1 MDVEDSFEESS
12 NLSLP
17 LETVSAA
24 SDQASPSFTVDQ
36 DHADASDNGVIR
48 QLQQKITLL
57 ELKLADCEESSREV
71 KSENELLLSRQF
83 SLEKIE
89 DDNSAILFYTSYEAL
104 IIFFKYIEP
113 KLEKMQYWKGE
124 RLVKGSQPYQEDEN
138 RKKQGP
144 SRKLSFLDEF
154 LLVLMRLKAGLFVQ
168 DLADRFG
175 VSISLVSRICITW
188 INLLYYE
195 LKDIF
200 PFPTQELVRKNMPE
214 EFAEFA
220 TTRIILDCTE
230 LFIQRPSA
238 MLAQSETWSDY
249 KHHNTWKLLVGV
261 TPNGQVSFLSDLW
274 GGRVSDKQIT
284 RESGVLDLIESGD
297 NIMVDRGFD
306 IKDIVPEGVTVNM
319 PPFLAGRN
327 QLTAAETEETMTI
340 ASVRI
345 HVERAIGRIKT
356 YHILDGNLPNTLSPY
371 ATQIATVCGLLTNF
385 LPPLLTPANPKP

>member
-57 ELKLADCEESSREV
+57 ELKLADCEESLREV
-71 KSENELLLSRQF
+71 KSENEILLSRQF
-83 SLEKIE
+83 SLEKIK
-89 DDNSAILFYTSYEAL
+89 DDNSAILFYTGFPSYEAL
-104 IIFFKYIEP
+104 ISFFKYIEP

-138 RKKQGP
+138 RKKPGP

-238 MLAQSETWSDY
+238 MLAQSEKWSDY

-274 GGRVSDKQIT
+274 GGRVSDK
-284 RESGVLDLIESGD
+284 
-297 NIMVDRGFD
+297 
-306 IKDIVPEGVTVNM
+306 
-319 PPFLAGRN
+319 
-327 QLTAAETEETMTI
+327 
-340 ASVRI
+340 
-345 HVERAIGRIKT
+345 
-356 YHILDGNLPNTLSPY
+356 
-371 ATQIATVCGLLTNF
+371 
-385 LPPLLTPANPKP
+385 

>member
-1 MDVEDSFEESS
+1 
-12 NLSLP
+12 
-17 LETVSAA
+17 
-24 SDQASPSFTVDQ
+24 
-36 DHADASDNGVIR
+36 
-48 QLQQKITLL
+48 
-57 ELKLADCEESSREV
+57 
-71 KSENELLLSRQF
+71 
-83 SLEKIE
+83 
-89 DDNSAILFYTSYEAL
+89 
-104 IIFFKYIEP
+104 
-113 KLEKMQYWKGE
+113 MQYWKGE
-124 RLVKGSQPYQEDEN
+124 RLGSQPYQEDEN
-138 RKKQGP
+138 RKKPGP
-144 SRKLSFLDEF
+144 SRKLSFLNEF
-154 LLVLMRLKAGLFVQ
+154 LLVLIRLKAGLFVQ
-168 DLADRFG
+168 DLSDRFG

-200 PFPTQELVRKNMPE
+200 PFPTQKLVCKNMQE
-214 EFAEFA
+214 ESAEFA

-274 GGRVSDKQIT
+274 DGRVSDKQIN
-284 RESGVLDLIESGD
+284 RASAVLDLIESGD

-319 PPFLAGRN
+319 PPFIAGRD
-327 QLTAAETEETMTI
+327 QVTAAETEETMTI

-371 ATQIATVCGLLTNF
+371 AKQIATVCGLLTNF
-385 LPPLLTPANPKP
+385 LPPLLTPANPKPLLSLLVT

>member
-1 MDVEDSFEESS
+1 MLSHHSFHGPHKKKNHKAPVERVPSTAVSAEEMDVEDSFEESS

-17 LETVSAA
+17 LEKVSAA

-36 DHADASDNGVIR
+36 DQADASDNGVIR

-57 ELKLADCEESSREV
+57 ELKLADCEESLREV
-71 KSENELLLSRQF
+71 KSENEILLSRQF
-83 SLEKIE
+83 SLEKIK
-89 DDNSAILFYTSYEAL
+89 DDNSAILFYTGFPSYEAL
-104 IIFFKYIEP
+104 ISFFKYIEP

-138 RKKQGP
+138 RKKPGP

-274 GGRVSDKQIT
+274 GGRVSDK
-284 RESGVLDLIESGD
+284 
-297 NIMVDRGFD
+297 
-306 IKDIVPEGVTVNM
+306 
-319 PPFLAGRN
+319 
-327 QLTAAETEETMTI
+327 
-340 ASVRI
+340 
-345 HVERAIGRIKT
+345 
-356 YHILDGNLPNTLSPY
+356 
-371 ATQIATVCGLLTNF
+371 
-385 LPPLLTPANPKP
+385 